1 MKIAV
6 IGVGGTG
13 SAALRF
19 LAQAGHEAIGFEQF
33 ALGHANG
40 SSHGESRII
49 RYTYPDALY
58 TQLMADA
65 YPLWDALEQEADEEL
80 FVRCGGLYFGTQD
93 SPNIL
98 SAEQALRENAL
109 PYEKWDAAQ
118 CRERVPGLVLSADEV
133 ALFQKE
139 SGFLRATSCLLA
151 NARLAQIYGA
161 TIYENT
167 SVRDISSQGNQAIVS
182 TDKGEWVFDCVIV
195 TAGAWMG
202 QLLAQFNLPLQV
214 TRQQVL
220 YLRAQ
225 SNAEHFEPQN
235 FPVWIDA
242 DTNYYGFPCDGRVEG
257 VKLAS
262 HTLGEMVSPDQTN
275 KTVDENYLAEAID
288 YAARRLPDLSAE
300 VTHSQVCLYA
310 NTPNEDFILD
320 HLPDAPNVWLA
331 SGCSG
336 HGFKFT
342 VLLGHIAATLATNG
356 RYPRDISRFHLK
368 NFV

>member
-65 YPLWDALEQEADEEL
+65 YPLWDALENEAGEEL
-80 FVRCGGLYFGTQD
+80 FMRCGGLCFGAQD

-98 SAEQALRENAL
+98 SAEQALLENAL
-109 PYEKWDAAQ
+109 PYEKWEAAQ
-118 CRERVPGLVLSADEV
+118 CRERVPGLFLRADEV
-133 ALFQKE
+133 VLFQKE

-151 NARLAQIYGA
+151 NARLAQSCGA

-167 SVRDISSQGNQAIVS
+167 PVRDISARGSQAIVS
-182 TDKGEWVFDCVIV
+182 TDKDEWVFDRVIV

-202 QLLAQFNLPLQV
+202 QLLAQLNLPLQV
-214 TRQQVL
+214 TRHQVL
-220 YLRAQ
+220 YLRPH
-225 SNAEHFEPQN
+225 SNAEYFEPQN

-242 DTNYYGFPCDGRVEG
+242 GTNYYGFPKDGRVEG
-257 VKLAS
+257 VKLAA
-262 HTLGEMVSPDQTN
+262 HTLGKTVNPDQAN

-288 YAARRLPDLSAE
+288 YAASRLPDLSAE
-300 VTHSQVCLYA
+300 VTHSQVCLYT
-310 NTPNEDFILD
+310 NTANEDFILD
-320 HLPDAPNVWLA
+320 HLPDAPNVWMV

-342 VLLGHIAATLATNG
+342 VLLGHIAATLATG
-356 RYPRDISRFHLK
+356 ESYARDISRFHLK

>member
-1 MKIAV
+1 
-6 IGVGGTG
+6 
-13 SAALRF
+13 
-19 LAQAGHEAIGFEQF
+19 
-33 ALGHANG
+33 
-40 SSHGESRII
+40 
-49 RYTYPDALY
+49 
-58 TQLMADA
+58 MADA
-65 YPLWDALEQEADEEL
+65 YPLWGALENEAGEEL

-98 SAEQALRENAL
+98 SAERALLDNAL

-118 CRERVPGLVLSADEV
+118 CRERVPGLILRADEV

-151 NARLAQIYGA
+151 NTRLAQNYGA

-167 SVRDISSQGNQAIVS
+167 PVRDIISQGNQVTVT
-182 TDKGEWVFDCVIV
+182 TDKVEWAFDHVIV

-202 QLLAQFNLPLQV
+202 QLLAPLHLPLQV

-225 SNAEHFEPQN
+225 SNAEYFEPQN

-242 DTNYYGFPCDGRVEG
+242 GTNYYGFPCDGRVEG

-262 HTLGEMVSPDQTN
+262 HTLGETVNPDRAN
-275 KTVDENYLAEAID
+275 KMVDENYLAEAIN

-300 VTHSQVCLYA
+300 VTHSQVCLYT

-320 HLPDAPNVWLA
+320 HLPDAPNVWLV

-342 VLLGHIAATLATNG
+342 VLLGHIAAKLATG
-356 RYPRDISRFHLK
+356 EPYARDISRFHLK